1 MDGPQPD
8 RALPDRS
15 LAGRLLVAAP
25 LLEDPNFSRTVVLIL
40 RHDEEGAM
48 GLILN
53 RRSEEPAAPYLS
65 QWEDFLETDG
75 LVFEGGPVERERA
88 MGLVAPTALDDPP
101 IAHIADLSGAPGPPF
116 PIRIF
121 AGYSGWAPG
130 QLEFEIELHSWIVVP
145 AEPGDFLTSEPD
157 RLWSRVLARQGGKV
171 AMLAN
176 YPMDPSLN

>member
-1 MDGPQPD
+1 M
-8 RALPDRS
+8 DRS
-15 LAGRLLVAAP
+15 LAGHLLVAAP
-25 LLEDPNFSRTVVLIL
+25 LLEDPNFFRAVVLIL

-65 QWEDFLETDG
+65 HWEAFLETDG

-88 MGLVAPTALDDPP
+88 MGLVAPSDLSAPQIAL
-101 IAHIADLSGAPGPPF
+101 ADLSAAPGPPF

-130 QLEFEIELHSWIVVP
+130 QLEFEIELRSWLVFP

-176 YPMDPSLN
+176 FPMDPSLN